1 MSKRLLE
8 VFQALRFQLILQ
20 QLWVSGII
28 SQQAVGHVR
37 FQQGSKDRQK
47 MLRGTRGTLGE
58 GVLSCARLGGRLG
71 WCGMTSVT
79 FRRVEPVDLYK
90 LGYNVR

>member
-20 QLWVSGII
+20 QLSVSGII
-28 SQQAVGHVR
+28 SQQAIGHVR

-58 GVLSCARLGGRLG
+58 GILSCARLGGRLG
-71 WCGMTSVT
+71 
-79 FRRVEPVDLYK
+79 L
-90 LGYNVR
+90 VRDDIGDFQKGRTIGSL